1 MNELTYVL
9 QYFLEFGTYHG
20 TQTRW
25 RIEILRGYE
34 GTTQPSSFL
43 TTPET
48 LEGTGDPI
56 TVEGIHSD
64 DLYKPILGSKATLNL
79 VVSRNNQYPDFS
91 AGERWE
97 WQLRLRER
105 VGGTFQDYWCG
116 FMTPLN
122 STEQV
127 NTFPFTQRFVAS
139 DNLGLLEESTVNI
152 PTAQNQQ
159 VSLLNYVTE
168 ALFQTGLG
176 LDVYVDS
183 GIMDGSN
190 DALTTVTTHS
200 HSVFTNDE
208 QTDLVTRKQQ
218 LEGILSAF
226 NCKIKQANGRWYIY
240 NASTQN
246 NTTTWN
252 VYNYDATTNP
262 DTYTLGTPVTENLLR
277 TVGDSNA
284 SIVPVN
290 QDLQVTKRR
299 AFGSVE
305 CRPQQQVPRDLV
317 PNGGFF
323 EVDANQEGAP
333 GFTFGSSAMPTN
345 DRFDETYYL
354 TNGRSARTTRTIRN
368 IRPVPSDVWFEV
380 DPVEIGD
387 SGDVEISH
395 SIGVIDV
402 QEVMERSYVIR

>member
-1 MNELTYVL
+1 MNELTYIL

-34 GTTQPSSFL
+34 GSTVPPSFL
-43 TTPET
+43 TTAET

-91 AGERWE
+91 SGERWE

-105 VGGTFQDYWCG
+105 VVRDASNAFTGDALNATFTLSQRPVAGSVSVTIDGTATTDFTISGDDITFDVVPANGADIQVSYQTEGFEDYWCG
-116 FMTPLN
+116 FFTPLN

-127 NTFPFTQRFVAS
+127 NTFPFTQSFVAS

-159 VSLLNYVTE
+159 VSLLNYITE

-176 LDVYVDS
+176 LDLYVDS

-200 HSVFTNDE
+200 HSVFTNDD
-208 QTDLVTRKQQ
+208 QTD
-218 LEGILSAF
+218 
-226 NCKIKQANGRWYIY
+226 
-240 NASTQN
+240 
-246 NTTTWN
+246 
-252 VYNYDATTNP
+252 
-262 DTYTLGTPVTENLLR
+262 
-277 TVGDSNA
+277 
-284 SIVPVN
+284 
-290 QDLQVTKRR
+290 
-299 AFGSVE
+299 
-305 CRPQQQVPRDLV
+305 
-317 PNGGFF
+317 
-323 EVDANQEGAP
+323 
-333 GFTFGSSAMPTN
+333 
-345 DRFDETYYL
+345 
-354 TNGRSARTTRTIRN
+354 
-368 IRPVPSDVWFEV
+368 
-380 DPVEIGD
+380 
-387 SGDVEISH
+387 
-395 SIGVIDV
+395 
-402 QEVMERSYVIR
+402 